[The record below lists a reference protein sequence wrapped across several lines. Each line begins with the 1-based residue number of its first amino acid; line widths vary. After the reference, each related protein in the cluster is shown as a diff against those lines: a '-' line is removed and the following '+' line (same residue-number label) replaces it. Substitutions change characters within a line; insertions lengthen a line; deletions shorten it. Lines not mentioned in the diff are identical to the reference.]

1 MERMRKGSLE
11 VIMMMMMRRRRS
23 RRGSITMEVKMIVL
37 PDHDHDRSGS
47 IERAFINTS
56 ITTYAGKE
64 AKTGLLICLFRQ
76 SCGSSENTLDHRT

>member
-11 VIMMMMMRRRRS
+11 VIMMMMMMR

-47 IERAFINTS
+47 IERVLINTS
-56 ITTYAGKE
+56 ITTYVH
-64 AKTGLLICLFRQ
+64 
-76 SCGSSENTLDHRT
+76 LDNSKYL